1 MTLLLPATLLPLAAA
16 HPGWWSIP
24 LIVVAAV
31 LLLSA
36 FIPKLEA

>member
-1 MTLLLPATLLPLAAA
+1 MRLILPALPLTLAAA

-36 FIPKLEA
+36 FIPKEA